1 MGHAADGALQAS
13 FPAPVC
19 VDVCISLANFAG
31 SSPHVASELRV
42 CTGYGKPNECTC
54 SESIVQSI

>member
-1 MGHAADGALQAS
+1 MLARVG
-13 FPAPVC
+13 
-19 VDVCISLANFAG
+19 VCITLLANFAG
-31 SSPHVASELRV
+31 RTPHVASELRV